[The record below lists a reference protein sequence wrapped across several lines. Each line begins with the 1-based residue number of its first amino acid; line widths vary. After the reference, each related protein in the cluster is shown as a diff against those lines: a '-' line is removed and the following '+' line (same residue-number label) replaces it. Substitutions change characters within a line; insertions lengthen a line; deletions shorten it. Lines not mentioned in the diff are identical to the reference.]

1 MRLLVL
7 DGPRSLPPRA
17 HPGGCAARLRDP
29 PLPRPHS
36 TTSPT
41 TQTSIA
47 TQRGHTRRRL
57 RRRDCWS
64 ASARG
69 RQDGD
74 ARRRA
79 IGSPRGSTP
88 VRRFPDGIA
97 ASFRCAQ
104 RGRRKRTHGTS
115 ARARAGQ
122 REDSTPRACPVEQ
135 PTGARARPVQFRR
148 ESRRRRCI
156 AAPLPGARGVTR
168 GARACVR
175 PRERVRRRRPRMP
188 RSGAPRQLSR
198 EPTRPRAPALRP
210 PADGSTLAVAV
221 AEVCGRA
228 VWAFEHA
235 TTCSESSIS
244 DDGGSCCLLEL
255 GCPHCAE
262 GRASITPRREGQT
275 ARWASVVR
283 QPM

>member
-1 MRLLVL
+1 LRLLVL

-156 AAPLPGARGVTR
+156 AAPLPVPAASPEAPELVCGLVSGFADGALECL
-168 GARACVR
+168 GAAHRVSF
-175 PRERVRRRRPRMP
+175 RESQHDPGRRRCVLPLTGR
-188 RSGAPRQLSR
+188 RSP
-198 EPTRPRAPALRP
+198 
-210 PADGSTLAVAV
+210 
-221 AEVCGRA
+221 
-228 VWAFEHA
+228 
-235 TTCSESSIS
+235 
-244 DDGGSCCLLEL
+244 
-255 GCPHCAE
+255 
-262 GRASITPRREGQT
+262 
-275 ARWASVVR
+275 
-283 QPM
+283 